1 MMEWDGPQPG
11 DVQRTF
17 DQVAARYDRH
27 AALEQEIGSRLLER
41 LEYLRHPPQRIL
53 DLGCGTGAACVE
65 LKRRYRKA
73 QVLGLD
79 ASMAMLIRL
88 QKRAGLLRPLRAV
101 CADFAQLPLADQ
113 SVDLVFSNLA
123 FQWCGSPT
131 ALFNEIRRVL
141 APGGMLL
148 FSSLGVGTLNELE
161 AAWGSLH
168 ESARVAPFAD
178 ILELGD
184 ALMAAGFQE
193 PVMDAERI
201 SLSYPDLSGLLEE
214 LEATGMTGFLRGDI
228 SLSEAAAQ
236 LESAY
241 RPFTVDGRYPVS
253 YEVVY
258 GTAFGPEDGQP
269 RKTAQGDVVTFS
281 IEALRKTKPKK
292 S

>member
-1 MMEWDGPQPG
+1 MMEWDGPQQRE
-11 DVQRTF
+11 VQLTF
-17 DQVAARYDRH
+17 DRVAERYDRH

-41 LEYLRHPPQRIL
+41 LEYLRRPPQRIL
-53 DLGCGTGAACVE
+53 DLGCGTGSSCAE
-65 LKRRYRKA
+65 LKHRYRKA
-73 QVLGLD
+73 QVIGLD
-79 ASMAMLIRL
+79 RSMAMLVRT
-88 QKRAGLLRPLRAV
+88 QKRSGLLRPLRAV
-101 CADFAQLPLADQ
+101 RADFAELPLADQ

-123 FQWCGSPT
+123 FQWCSNPT
-131 ALFNEIRRVL
+131 ALFNEIRRVI

-148 FSSLGVGTLNELE
+148 FSSLGVGTLNELD
-161 AAWGSLH
+161 AAWASLH
-168 ESARVAPFAD
+168 ESARMAPFAD

-201 SLSYPDLSGLLEE
+201 SLNYSRVSSLLEE
-214 LEATGMTGFLRGDI
+214 LEATGMTGFLRGD
-228 SLSEAAAQ
+228 LAVHEFTAA

-241 RPFTVDGRYPVS
+241 RSFTVNGRYPVS
-253 YEVVY
+253 FEVVY

-281 IEALRKTKPKK
+281 VDALRKAKPKK

>member
-1 MMEWDGPQPG
+1 MEWDGPQPG